1 MINPPHSGI
10 VVVGSANM
18 DVVFSVERIPVP
30 GETLIA
36 DSVAKYPGGKG
47 LNQAVAAARSG
58 GDTVFVGALGA
69 DENGD
74 ELFATMS
81 DSGIDSTL
89 VRRVD
94 VESGQAFIVVADSA
108 ENTIIVA
115 SGANAEVMALTA
127 EERDRVTSS
136 AVLLAQLELP
146 LEVVIESAREAR
158 AAGTTVMLNAAPARA
173 LPDELID
180 ILDYL
185 IVNEHEACL
194 LGGSD
199 DLAEASVRLAA
210 RVPQVIVTLG
220 AEGSVLY
227 QGGRELARVPARR
240 VMAIDTTGAGD
251 TYCGAFATAI
261 AAGRGLTDAAAFATA
276 ASALSVQKLGAVPSI
291 PARDRID
298 AMLGEPL

>member
-1 MINPPHSGI
+1 MINPLRSGI
-10 VVVGSANM
+10 AVVGSANM
-18 DVVFSVERIPVP
+18 DVVFSVARIPLP

-58 GDTVFVGALGA
+58 GETTFVGSLGA
-69 DENGD
+69 DQNGD

-89 VRRVD
+89 VRRVSA
-94 VESGQAFIVVADSA
+94 ESGQAFIVVADSA

-115 SGANAEVMALTA
+115 SGANAEVSALTSA
-127 EERDRVTSS
+127 ERDRVASS
-136 AVLLAQLELP
+136 AVLLMQLELP
-146 LEVVIESAREAR
+146 LEVVIESARAAR
-158 AAGTTVMLNAAPARA
+158 AAGTIVMLNAAPARA

-180 ILDYL
+180 LLDYL
-185 IVNEHEACL
+185 IVNEHEASL

-199 DLAEASVRLAA
+199 DLAEASDRLAA

-220 AEGSVLY
+220 AEGSMLY
-227 QGGRELARVPARR
+227 EGGREIARVPARR

-251 TYCGAFATAI
+251 TYCGALATAI
-261 AAGRGLTDAAAFATA
+261 AEGRTITDAAQFATA

-291 PARDRID
+291 PSRERIED
-298 AMLGEPL
+298 MLSEPV